1 MGNFRFCFRLV
12 DVRVFGFV
20 VARALVTDIERLCKA
35 SPNGQLQ
42 PNDILNFFIDG
53 QKVYASIYKPDKKIP
68 CHPPFSASTI
78 SQFWWLLVQSSMY
91 VLQLFSFSSHFVSI
105 VSSGHSIKAFAFISY
120 TYDPGITLAM
130 PKA

>member
-68 CHPPFSASTI
+68 CLSPFSTSTI
-78 SQFWWLLVQSSMY
+78 SQFW
-91 VLQLFSFSSHFVSI
+91 
-105 VSSGHSIKAFAFISY
+105 
-120 TYDPGITLAM
+120 
-130 PKA
+130 